1 MARPVIRQ
9 VSFVE
14 WEWHRQGIALEGTL
28 KTVAELLDE
37 HGELIDLVH
46 ADLVRGL
53 KQPNK
58 GRPGL
63 NAEQVLR
70 AFLLQRIKNWPLREL
85 RERIA
90 DGATLRIFTGFYG
103 EPVPKYQAFHQAF
116 VRLRPETI
124 YELNQMLIRAAVD
137 MGLEDGHKLRVD
149 TTVVETDVHYPTDS
163 HLLWDAVRVITRLVR
178 RLGKI
183 VPAASAGFPDRTR
196 RARRRRQ
203 EIERCKGRQRQRL
216 RKYRDLIAVTEEVLR
231 KARAAAQ
238 AARQAPDLDPM
249 QALTVAAL
257 VEDIEHYSALADRV
271 LDQTRRR
278 LFDGE
283 TVPAQEKVYSI
294 FEPHTDLIR
303 RGKARTPNEFGHKV
317 FLAESDHGLITDY
330 LVLDG
335 NPSDEMHVQPALQ
348 QHQQRFGTVPEV
360 FAADRGFSSA
370 ETIAACRRAEVE
382 LESLPQRGGRKSP
395 ERQAYEKSPKFRQAQ
410 RFRAGIEGRISVLA
424 RGRGMKRCRLSGR
437 ERFELFVGLAV
448 LANNLLN
455 LARLIENA
463 KTKPRRRRAA

>member
-1 MARPVIRQ
+1 MARPLIRQ

-14 WEWHRQGIALEGTL
+14 WEWHRQGLNLKGTL
-28 KTVAELLDE
+28 KTLADLLDQ

-46 ADLVRGL
+46 EDLVRGL

-90 DGATLRIFTGFYG
+90 DGATLRMFTGFYG
-103 EPVPKYQAFHQAF
+103 EAVPKYQAFHQAF
-116 VRLRPETI
+116 VRLRPETL
-124 YELNQMLIRAAVD
+124 YTLNQLLIQAAVD
-137 MGLEDGHKLRVD
+137 MGLEDGQKLRID
-149 TTVVETDVHYPTDS
+149 TTVVETDIHYPTDS
-163 HLLWDAVRVITRLVR
+163 HLLWDAVRVLTRLVK
-178 RLGKI
+178 RLSKI
-183 VPAASAGFPDRTR
+183 VPAATAGFPDRRR
-196 RARRRRQ
+196 RARRRMQ
-203 EIERCKGRQRQRL
+203 QIERAQRRPRQRR
-216 RKYRDLIAVTEEVLR
+216 RKYQDLIAVTVEVVA
-231 KARAAAQ
+231 KARAAAA
-238 AARQAPDLDPM
+238 AAREVPDLELMD
-249 QALTVAAL
+249 ALAVTAL
-257 VEDIEHYSALADRV
+257 AESIEHYSALADRV

-278 LFDGE
+278 IFDGE
-283 TVPAQEKVYSI
+283 TVPAQEKLYSI

-317 FLAESDHGLITDY
+317 FLAESANGLITDY
-330 LVLDG
+330 RVLDG
-335 NPSDEMHVQPALQ
+335 NPSDEIHVQPALEH
-348 QHQQRFGTVPEV
+348 HQQRFGKAPEV

-370 ETIAACRRAEVE
+370 ATLEACRKAQVK
-382 LESLPQRGGRKSP
+382 LESLPQCGGTKTP
-395 ERQAYEKSPKFRQAQ
+395 EREAYEKSPEFRQAQ
-410 RFRAGIEGRISVLA
+410 RFRAGVEGRISVLM

-455 LARLIENA
+455 LARLIEKA
-463 KTKPRRRRAA
+463 KAKPRRRRAA